1 MSIDSLPPI
10 KKLKYVKEP
19 TKSSSESGLKN
30 NDSGTSSE
38 MESNQDDSESS
49 SAEEKAIKH
58 KRKSDKKSKKSAKV
72 VKEKANV
79 KEDKSKVVV
88 KAKAKR
94 KIDSTE
100 SVSAAKKAKVDKSV
114 KRKKEDMRLVKSEK
128 SSELSHKHR
137 KDSATKVEPSKGETL
152 TEPLEVDIDNLHTVS
167 TAKCVSVD
175 IDQFNSLID
184 FVRYV
189 K

>member
-1 MSIDSLPPI
+1 MTLEHHQKWKVIRMIVNQVVLRRKQSNTKGRVIR
-10 KKLKYVKEP
+10 KVK
-19 TKSSSESGLKN
+19 
-30 NDSGTSSE
+30 
-38 MESNQDDSESS
+38 
-49 SAEEKAIKH
+49 
-58 KRKSDKKSKKSAKV
+58 KKSKV
-72 VKEKANV
+72 VKEKAKVKEKKAKV
-79 KEDKSKVVV
+79 KEDKSKVVA

-100 SVSAAKKAKVDKSV
+100 SVSAAKKTKVDKSV
-114 KRKKEDMRLVKSEK
+114 KRKRGHEDSESEK

-137 KDSATKVEPSKGETL
+137 KDNATKVEPSKVVTL
-152 TEPLEVDIDNLHTVS
+152 TEPLEVDIDNLCTVS